1 MSPSAEVWPVTFFSL
16 PSRMVRLCRWLE
28 AQVAFDLAMAALIV
42 ISILILAIEV
52 ALPPGSQLRHR
63 LFLVE
68 EAITGIFILEL
79 MVRYLAMR
87 RRNRFLRE
95 YWLDILAILPLL
107 RIFRFARFVRLLR
120 LLRLFRLAQMLT
132 SHSRFF
138 DYLLRRRAG
147 EYVLMGLLVGFTMVA
162 GTLGMAMFEHPH
174 GASPKLLE
182 NSLWVCLFTLFS
194 GEYST
199 QFPDSVGGR
208 MTVLLVQFASL
219 GMFAVMTGTMSAVMI
234 EKLRE
239 GAILHGMVF
248 EDMEDHVI
256 LCGWSSGLEKTL
268 MELQSSSDYALR
280 EFVVVADRETLP
292 DLDFLPARNRIHLMR
307 ADFTR
312 VESLQRANVM
322 KASVAIIV
330 SDIDGHR
337 TRQDA
342 DARTVLAALTIEKL
356 NPSVYT
362 IAELSN
368 AMNEPHLRMGN
379 VNEVIVSRDVTGHML
394 AQAALH
400 SANSQVLH
408 ELIRSSQGANLEPHP
423 VPAELA
429 GREFG
434 EILSEFRLLTGAIP
448 IAVQDRQ
455 GAVSVNP
462 TRHVLESGD
471 CLLCIGCARR
481 TNN

>member
-1 MSPSAEVWPVTFFSL
+1 MGLSTRIVAI
-16 PSRMVRLCRWLE
+16 CRWMESQLL
-28 AQVAFDLAMAALIV
+28 FDLALAVLILV
-42 ISILILAIEV
+42 SILVLAMEV
-52 ALPPGSQLRHR
+52 ALPPESHLRHS
-63 LFLVE
+63 LFLLE

-79 MVRYLAMR
+79 VIRFLAMR

-107 RIFRFARFVRLLR
+107 RVFRFARFVRLLR
-120 LLRLFRLAQMLT
+120 LLRLFRLAQMLS
-132 SHSRFF
+132 SHSRVF
-138 DYLLRRRAG
+138 DYLLRRRTG
-147 EYVLMGLLVGFTMVA
+147 EYVLTALLVAFTMVA
-162 GTLGMAMFEHPH
+162 GTLGMAMFEHPK

-199 QFPDSVGGR
+199 EFPASLGGR
-208 MTVLLVQFASL
+208 VTVLLVQFASL

-239 GAILHGMVF
+239 GAFLHGMVF
-248 EDMEDHVI
+248 EDMEDHVL

-268 MELQSSSDYALR
+268 AELQSSPDYR
-280 EFVVVADRETLP
+280 TRDFVVVADRESLP
-292 DLDFLPARNRIHLMR
+292 ELELLPARNRIHLMR
-307 ADFTR
+307 GDFTR

-330 SDIDGHR
+330 SDVDGHR
-337 TRQDA
+337 SRQDA

-368 AMNEPHLRMGN
+368 SMNEPHLRMGN
-379 VNEVIVSRDVTGHML
+379 VDEIIVSRDVTGHLL

-400 SANSQVLH
+400 SANSRVLH
-408 ELIRSSQGANLEPHP
+408 ELIRSSQGPNLTPHA
-423 VPAELA
+423 VPEELV

-434 EILSEFRLLTGAIP
+434 DILSEFRLLTGSIP
-448 IAVQDRQ
+448 IGVQNAQ
-455 GAVSVNP
+455 GMVSVNP
-462 TRHVLESGD
+462 ARHLLQADD
-471 CLLCIGCARR
+471 CLLCVGRAEPR
-481 TNN
+481 